1 MAEATTVVHFAEP
14 MWLWGLVLLVP
25 VALWLM
31 FSSHSVANAR
41 LRRYAD
47 PDLLPHLIHS
57 PEPERGKRWL
67 RFAQW
72 ALLWLLIVI
81 AMAGPRWDFTDVQ
94 LFNPGSNLVVLLDI
108 SRSME
113 VGDVR
118 PNRLARAR
126 QDLEDLLDQNRGTR
140 RGLIAFA
147 SVAHVVAPITEDTA
161 GIRRL
166 LPALVP
172 ELVRLQ
178 GSRLSAALERAEQ
191 LLAGQPA
198 GSGKSI
204 LLISD
209 GDFVETGLEEQLRRL
224 SAEGIRLHVLGV
236 GTAEG
241 GSVPVGNG
249 RWMRDRSGRPVI
261 SRLNE
266 AYLRELSNVNGGTY
280 RRADFRDNDTREI
293 LAEVEDYSSA
303 RAIGKGQTRVWHERF
318 YWLVGLGLLL
328 LLPWFR
334 RSTSGRVRSAG

>member
-1 MAEATTVVHFAEP
+1 MAETVTVLHFAEP
-14 MWLWGLVLLVP
+14 LWLWGLVLLVP

-31 FSSHSVANAR
+31 FSSHAVSDVR

-47 PDLLPHLIHS
+47 PELLPHLIHS
-57 PEPERGKRWL
+57 REPEPRKRWL

-72 ALLWLLIVI
+72 ALLWLLVVV

-94 LFNPGSNLVVLLDI
+94 LFNPGSNLVILFDI

-113 VGDVR
+113 VADVR
-118 PNRLARAR
+118 PSRLARAR
-126 QDLEDLLDQNRGTR
+126 QELEDLLDQNRGTR
-140 RGLIAFA
+140 IGLIAFA
-147 SVAHVVAPITEDTA
+147 SVSHVVAPITEDTA

-191 LLAGQPA
+191 LLASQPA
-198 GSGKSI
+198 ESGRSI

-209 GDFVETGLEEQLRRL
+209 GDFVETGIEEQLRRL
-224 SAEGIRLHVLGV
+224 TAKGIRVHVLGV

-241 GSVPVGNG
+241 GSVPAGNG
-249 RWMRDRSGRPVI
+249 RWMQDRNGRPVV

-266 AYLRELSNVNGGTY
+266 AYLREISDIGGGTY
-280 RRADFRDNDTREI
+280 QRADFRDRDTRDI

-303 RAIGKGQTRVWHERF
+303 KAIGKGHTRVWHERF

-334 RSTSGRVRSAG
+334 RSATGRVRGTV